1 MKTKTIFISLLL
13 IAALG
18 SSKAQSLIELKK
30 QIAETNYQ
38 KGNFY
43 VSAFPVFSGHFGR
56 PGTGFG
62 FNVGHSFSFGYF
74 LANRISLNFS
84 TTQAF
89 SYSRYFFS
97 EYIQPYTQL
106 YASPALSIRWYVLN
120 KRCTPFIEAGFN
132 NLLMYSESNIF
143 DAFEGFNYSGS
154 VFGGLGINIPI
165 SDFNF
170 SLAAKYLIPVVGSH
184 SATNYYTPYA
194 NGLQFEPRI
203 TWFFNKKR
211 KELKETYKFY

>member
-1 MKTKTIFISLLL
+1 MKTKTILISMLL

-56 PGTGFG
+56 PGNGFG
-62 FNVGHSFSFGYF
+62 FNVGHSVSFGYF
-74 LANRISLNFS
+74 VADRLSINIG

-89 SYSRYFFS
+89 GYNRIKFS
-97 EYIQPYTQL
+97 DYTQTYTHL
-106 YASPALSIRWYVLN
+106 YTSPAFSLRWYVLN
-120 KRCTPFIEAGFN
+120 RRCTPFVEAGFN
-132 NLLMYSESNIF
+132 NLLMYSEDDLSN
-143 DAFEGFNYSGS
+143 ALGGFSYTGS

-170 SLAAKYLIPVVGSH
+170 SLAAKYLIPVVGNH
-184 SATNYYTPYA
+184 SVRSSYFPYTY
-194 NGLQFEPRI
+194 GLQFEPRI

-211 KELKETYKFY
+211 KELKETYKFD